1 VKIKPNQFPSQDEFC
16 VRDCKIA
23 GEDCVLVFPH
33 QIGVKWNNQNKIF
46 RSSIWTVDGKLISAG
61 FRKFTNVGE
70 QPEFEPVHEKG
81 KISFIGKKDGSCLI
95 ISKFKN
101 QLIVRTRGTVDAES
115 TMENGH
121 EISFLKQKYSKVFDN
136 RLLNSESYSILCE
149 WYSPLNKIV
158 EREADE
164 PTLWLIGIVRHED
177 YSYLTQDQVDE
188 VAEELEVPRPERHDF
203 NTIEEMVSSVKEWK
217 KGEGI
222 VLYANND
229 QVLKKAKA
237 DRYLY
242 IHRIK
247 SKLNSEDNFI
257 EYYVSSGM
265 PDYESFYKKIEEEF
279 DWELAESY
287 RGQIS
292 RLCDAGKVVE
302 KIVNHM
308 KEFVKE
314 MRHFS
319 TRKEQAAQILSA
331 YGQTNR
337 SSFVFSLLD
346 GKDLTGDQKMKI
358 MYQVLKNKK

>member
-1 VKIKPNQFPSQDEFC
+1 VKIKPNQFPPQEEFC

-23 GEDCVLVFPH
+23 GKDCVLIFPH

-46 RSSIWTVDGKLISAG
+46 RSSIWTVEGELVSAG
-61 FRKFTNVGE
+61 YKKFTNWGE
-70 QPEFEPVHEKG
+70 QPEFEPVNEKG
-81 KISFIGKKDGSCLI
+81 KMNWLQKKDGSLLI
-95 ISKFKN
+95 VSKYKN
-101 QLIVRTRGTVDAES
+101 QLIVRTRGTVDAET
-115 TMENGH
+115 TMENGF
-121 EISFLKQKYSKVFDN
+121 EIPFLKEKYPKVFDN
-136 RLLNSESYSILCE
+136 ELLNTESYSILCE
-149 WYSPLNKIV
+149 WYSPNNVIV

-164 PTLWLIGIVRHED
+164 PALWLLGIVRHAD
-177 YSYLTQDQVDE
+177 YGYRDQDTVDLF
-188 VAEELEVPRPERHDF
+188 AKDWEVPRPERHDF
-203 NTIEEMVSSVKEWK
+203 NTVEEMVSSVKEWK
-217 KGEGI
+217 RGEGI

-257 EYYVSSGM
+257 EYYISSGM
-265 PDYESFYKKIEEEF
+265 PKYEDFYSLIEKEF

-292 RLCDAGKVVE
+292 KLCDAGKEVNR
-302 KIVNHM
+302 IINHM

-314 MRHFS
+314 LQHLS
-319 TRKEQAAQILSA
+319 TRKEQALLIVSA

-337 SSFVFSLLD
+337 ASFVFSLLD
-346 GKDLTGDQKMKI
+346 GKELTDDQKTKLMH
-358 MYQVLKNKK
+358 QVLKK

>member
-1 VKIKPNQFPSQDEFC
+1 MQINPDKFPSSEEFC
-16 VRDCKIA
+16 LRDCQIG
-23 GEDCVLVFPH
+23 GEDCILIFPH
-33 QIGVKWNNQNKIF
+33 QIGVKWTDQNKIF
-46 RSSIWTVDGKLISAG
+46 RSSIWTVDGRLVSGG
-61 FRKFTNVGE
+61 FRKFTNVSE
-70 QPEFEPVHEKG
+70 QPEFEPIDLNG
-81 KISFIGKKDGSCLI
+81 KINWRSKIDGSCLI

-121 EISFLKQKYSKVFDN
+121 EIPLLKEKYPKVFN
-136 RLLNSESYSILCE
+136 NALLDSENYSLLCE

-158 EREADE
+158 EKEAE
-164 PTLWLIGIVRHED
+164 EAELWLIGIVRHED
-177 YSYLTQDQVDE
+177 YWYLTQDQLDE
-188 VAEELEVPRPERHDF
+188 AAKKLGVPRPERFQF
-203 NTIEEMVSSVKEWK
+203 NTIEEMVNSVKEWK

-257 EYYVSSGM
+257 EYYVQSGL
-265 PDYESFYKKIEEEF
+265 PHYEDFYKKIETEF

-287 RGQIS
+287 KGQIS
-292 RLCDAGKVVE
+292 NLCDAGKE
-302 KIVNHM
+302 VNRIIEHM
-308 KEFVKE
+308 KKFAHEVSL
-314 MRHFS
+314 MA

-331 YGQTNR
+331 YSQTNR
-337 SSFVFSLLD
+337 SSMVFSLLD
-346 GKDLTGDQKMKI
+346 GKELTNDQKIKLI
-358 MYQVLKNKK
+358 YQVLKK

>member
-1 VKIKPNQFPSQDEFC
+1 VKIKPTQFPPQEDFC

-46 RSSIWTVDGKLISAG
+46 RSSIWTAGGELVSASW
-61 FRKFTNVGE
+61 RKFNNWGE
-70 QPEFEPVHEKG
+70 QPEFEPVNEKK
-81 KISFIGKKDGSCLI
+81 KINWMRKIDGSLLCV
-95 ISKFKN
+95 SKYKD
-101 QLIVRTRGTVDAES
+101 QLIARTRGTVDAES

-121 EISFLKQKYSKVFDN
+121 EIPFLKEKYPDLFFKN
-136 RLLNSESYSILCE
+136 RLLDEERYSILCE
-149 WYSPLNKIV
+149 WYSPLNVIV

-164 PTLWLIGIVRHED
+164 PELWLTGIVDHSD
-177 YSYLTQDQVDE
+177 YSYLTQDAVDDF
-188 VAEELEVPRPERHDF
+188 AKMWRLPRPERHDF
-203 NTIEEMVSSVKEWK
+203 NTIEEMVTSVKEWR

-257 EYYVSSGM
+257 EYFVSSGM
-265 PDYESFYKKIEEEF
+265 PEYEEFYSLIEKEF

-292 RLCDAGKVVE
+292 KLCDAGKEVNR
-302 KIVNHM
+302 IINHM

-314 MRHFS
+314 LEHLS
-319 TRKEQAAQILSA
+319 TRKEQALQIVSA

-337 SSFVFSLLD
+337 ASFVFSLLD
-346 GKDLTGDQKMKI
+346 GKELTNDQKTKL
-358 MYQVLKNKK
+358 MYQVLKK

>member
-1 VKIKPNQFPSQDEFC
+1 VKIKPNQFPSQEEFC

-61 FRKFTNVGE
+61 YKKFVNVGE
-70 QPEFEPVHEKG
+70 QPEFEPVNEKG
-81 KISFIGKKDGSCLI
+81 KISFISKKDGSLLV

-101 QLIVRTRGTVDAES
+101 QLIVRTRGTIDAES
-115 TMENGH
+115 TMENGF
-121 EISFLKQKYSKVFDN
+121 EIPILKEKYPKVFDN
-136 RLLNSESYSILCE
+136 HLLDSESYSILCE
-149 WYSPLNKIV
+149 WYSPINKIV

-164 PTLWLIGIVRHED
+164 PSLWLLGIVRHAD
-177 YSYLTQDQVDE
+177 YGYREQDVVDLF
-188 VAEELEVPRPERHDF
+188 AKDWDIPRPERHDF
-203 NTIEEMVSSVKEWK
+203 NTIEEMVSSVKEWR

-222 VLYANND
+222 VLYANGD

-265 PDYESFYKKIEEEF
+265 PDYESFYKKIQDEF

-302 KIVNHM
+302 KIILHM

-314 MRHFS
+314 IGHLQ
-319 TRKEQAAQILSA
+319 TRKEQAAQIISA
-331 YGQTNR
+331 YSQTNR
-337 SSFVFSLLD
+337 AAMVFSLLD
-346 GKDLTGDQKMKI
+346 GKDLTADQKMKI
-358 MYQVLKNKK
+358 LYQVLKNKK